1 MLLSTSTPAPSDP
14 PIDAGEV
21 ADAAE
26 AAGEAVVDLVGAALA
41 LGVGALIGVVLTIL
55 LFRALF
61 RFWRT
66 PFGME
71 ARRRGRTGR
80 RLAGAA
86 LGALVAERT
95 IELGTRI
102 EGLVQQA
109 LVLLLVAGLTAFG
122 ISLLRSA
129 EVAAIETYDT
139 AAPDNLHA
147 RRRRT
152 QFLVLRRVGTAFLIL
167 LGLAMAL
174 LTFPSARTVGQSLL
188 ASAGVIGI
196 IAGVAAQGSLK
207 NLIAGIQIA
216 AAEPIRL
223 GDAVLVEGEW
233 GWVEDITVTTVV
245 IKVWDRRRLV
255 YPTSWFTENPFQN
268 WTRKD
273 AQLLGQVTLVL
284 DHRADVARLRE
295 AAGEA
300 VTASEHW
307 DGETWVVQ
315 VIDADEHGMTVR
327 VLMTAVDAPTAWD
340 LRCEVRERLLAWLVA
355 NDPKALP
362 THRLLP
368 HE

>member
-1 MLLSTSTPAPSDP
+1 MLLATSTPVPSES

-21 ADAAE
+21 AE
-26 AAGEAVVDLVGAALA
+26 AAGEVVVDVAGTALVLGLGAA
-41 LGVGALIGVVLTIL
+41 VGVVLTIV

-61 RFWRT
+61 RYWRT
-66 PFGME
+66 PFGVQ

-86 LGALVAERT
+86 IGALVAEST
-95 IELGTRI
+95 LELSDRL
-102 EGLVQQA
+102 EPLVEQA
-109 LVLLLVAGLTAFG
+109 LVLLLVLGVTAFG
-122 ISLLRSA
+122 IALLRAA
-129 EVAAIETYDT
+129 EVAAVETYDT
-139 AAPDNLHA
+139 AAADNLHA

-196 IAGVAAQGSLK
+196 VAGVAAQGSLK

-216 AAEPIRL
+216 IAEPIRL
-223 GDAVLVEGEW
+223 GDAVVVDGEW
-233 GWVEDITVTTVV
+233 GWIEDITVTTVV
-245 IKVWDRRRLV
+245 VQVWDKRRLV

-295 AAGEA
+295 AAGEV

-307 DGETWVVQ
+307 DGQEWVLQ
-315 VIDADEHGMTVR
+315 VIDADEHGITVR
-327 VLMTAVDAPTAWD
+327 VLMSAVDAPTAWQ
-340 LRCEVRERLLAWLVA
+340 LRCEVREALLTWLVA

-362 THRLLP
+362 TTRLLP